1 MISIR
6 YNNSFLLQKDCF
18 TWLLEDLLLHEGGVV
33 SLHDL
38 LDLHLEGG
46 HLAVQRAVVVQAAGS
61 AVDRQN
67 PFWEKKTFRV
77 FKSQG

>member
-1 MISIR
+1 MW
-6 YNNSFLLQKDCF
+6 YNNSFLFEKDIF
-18 TWLLEDLLLHEGGVV
+18 TWLLEDLLLHESGVV

-46 HLAVQRAVVVQAAGS
+46 HLAVQRAVVVQTAGS

-67 PFWEKKTFRV
+67 AF
-77 FKSQG
+77 

>member
-1 MISIR
+1 MW
-6 YNNSFLLQKDCF
+6 YNNSFLFEKGFF
-18 TWLLEDLLLHEGGVV
+18 TWLLEDLLLHESGVV

-61 AVDRQN
+61 TVDRQN
-67 PFWEKKTFRV
+67 TFL
-77 FKSQG
+77 KIE